1 MKASGFIKN
10 VLKTIVLSV
19 VLAVVFILWL
29 CVGEWIKEPE
39 SEFYNLGVIIYTL
52 VGFFSICFFV
62 KFFSEVQKKSR

>member
-52 VGFFSICFFV
+52 VGLLGICFFV
-62 KFFSEVQKKSR
+62 KFFSEVQKKSK

>member
-29 CVGEWIKEPE
+29 CIGEWIKEPE

-52 VGFFSICFFV
+52 VGLFSICFFV

>member
-39 SEFYNLGVIIYTL
+39 SKFYNLGVIIYTL
-52 VGFFSICFFV
+52 VGLFSICFFV